1 MGMSR
6 PRRIGAI
13 AAATISALMLAAC
26 GGSGGSSGQTSGATP
41 GKVDGTGKTLNVL
54 MNVTAQYPQEQQAWF
69 KEMSAKFKTETGA
82 DIQWETFASANDEMT
97 RIQTSVVSG
106 QGPDVYGLGT
116 TFTPT
121 AYSTGAFVKLGDNE
135 WNQLGGKDRFVPA
148 ALGISGPDESNQI
161 GIPFVSRPFVMAYN
175 TELLAAAGIEKPAT
189 TWDEFTEQAK
199 KLTKGDQYGIAVA
212 YKDNFDPWK
221 YIWGMSIQAGNPIID
236 GSKVRLDDPITK
248 KAYET
253 YFGWVTKDK
262 VVDPSAVGWANPQAL
277 AAFAAGK
284 AAYFPMTSPLSIP
297 ALDASA
303 VKGKYKYALM
313 PTVPPGEKSNPSG
326 GKPAT
331 SILSGDNLVVADYS
345 KQKDLAFA
353 FIKMITDK
361 DVQLNYF
368 KVFGQ
373 LPANQAAAKELA
385 SNQVIAPALD
395 SGAKSVATP
404 FSGAWGDVQLSLTN
418 VVVQSIPDL
427 SAGSVSDG
435 NLAQRLKDEQ
445 AKSQTALDRAKK

>member
-1 MGMSR
+1 MSK
-6 PRRIGAI
+6 PRRLGTI
-13 AAATISALMLAAC
+13 AAATISVLMLAAC
-26 GGSGGSSGQTSGATP
+26 GGSGGSGGSSPGASG

-82 DIQWETFASANDEMT
+82 DIQWETFATANDEMT

-135 WNQLGGKDRFVPA
+135 WNALGGKDRFVPA
-148 ALGISGPDESNQI
+148 ALGISGPDEKSQI

-175 TELLAAAGIEKPAT
+175 TELLAAAGIDKPAT
-189 TWDEFTEQAK
+189 TWDEFTAQAK

-262 VVDPSAVGWANPQAL
+262 VVDPASVGWANPQAL

-313 PTVPPGEKSNPSG
+313 PTVPPGETSNPSA

-373 LPANQAAAKELA
+373 LPANQEAAKELA

-427 SAGSVSDG
+427 S
-435 NLAQRLKDEQ
+435 
-445 AKSQTALDRAKK
+445 

>member
-1 MGMSR
+1 MGMSK
-6 PRRIGAI
+6 PRRLGAV
-13 AAATISALMLAAC
+13 AAAAISVLMLAAC
-26 GGSGGSSGQTSGATP
+26 GGSGDTGGTTSGATG
-41 GKVDGTGKTLNVL
+41 GKVDGAGKTLNVL

-69 KEMSAKFKTETGA
+69 KEMSTKFKAETGA
-82 DIQWETFASANDEMT
+82 DIQWETFATANDEMT

-135 WNQLGGKDRFVPA
+135 WNALGGKDKFVPA
-148 ALGISGPDESNQI
+148 ALGISGPDDGNQI

-189 TWDEFTEQAK
+189 TWDEFTEHAK
-199 KLTKGDQYGIAVA
+199 KLTTGDQYGVAVA

-236 GSKVRLDDPITK
+236 GDKVRLDDPITK

-262 VVDPSAVGWANPQAL
+262 VVDPASVGWANPQAL

-284 AAYFPMTSPLSIP
+284 AGYFPMTSPLSIP

-313 PTVPPGEKSNPSG
+313 PTVPPGETASPSD
-326 GKPAT
+326 GKPAS

-353 FIKMITDK
+353 FIKMITEK

-373 LPANQAAAKELA
+373 LPANQEAANELA
-385 SNQVIAPALD
+385 SNEVIAPALE

-427 SAGSVSDG
+427 SSGEVSDS
-435 NLAQRLKDEQ
+435 NLTQRLKDEQ

>member
-1 MGMSR
+1 MGMSK
-6 PRRIGAI
+6 PRRLGAV
-13 AAATISALMLAAC
+13 AAAAISVLMLAAC
-26 GGSGGSSGQTSGATP
+26 GGSGDTGGTTSGSTG
-41 GKVDGTGKTLNVL
+41 GKVDGAGKTLNVL

-69 KEMSAKFKTETGA
+69 KEMSTKFKAETGA
-82 DIQWETFASANDEMT
+82 DIQWETFATANDEMT

-135 WNQLGGKDRFVPA
+135 WNALGGKDKFVPA
-148 ALGISGPDESNQI
+148 ALGISGPDDGNQI

-189 TWDEFTEQAK
+189 TWDEFTEHAK
-199 KLTKGDQYGIAVA
+199 KLTTGDQYGVAVA

-236 GSKVRLDDPITK
+236 GDKVRLDDPITK

-262 VVDPSAVGWANPQAL
+262 VVDPASVGWANPQAL

-284 AAYFPMTSPLSIP
+284 AGYFPMTSPLSIP

-313 PTVPPGEKSNPSG
+313 PTVPPGETANPSD
-326 GKPAT
+326 GKPAS

-353 FIKMITDK
+353 FIKMITEK

-373 LPANQAAAKELA
+373 LPANQEAANELA
-385 SNQVIAPALD
+385 SNEVIAPALE

-427 SAGSVSDG
+427 SSGEVSES
-435 NLAQRLKDEQ
+435 NLTQRLKDEQ